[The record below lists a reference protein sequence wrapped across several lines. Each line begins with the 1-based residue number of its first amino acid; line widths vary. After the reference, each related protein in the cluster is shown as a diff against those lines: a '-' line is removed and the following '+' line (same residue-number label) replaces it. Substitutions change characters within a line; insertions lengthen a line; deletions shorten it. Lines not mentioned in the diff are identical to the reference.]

1 MLSKCVFIYL
11 FFFLAQV
18 EFILSFIEYFLLQW
32 LINDFNIEG

>member
-11 FFFLAQV
+11 FLAQV
-18 EFILSFIEYFLLQW
+18 EFILPFIEYFLLQW